1 MPGIDRKDVTAAREV
16 AYERGLILQ
25 ITLLPAELRSKG
37 MNFVSKGRPEVQK
50 KGLTVIELTELE
62 EEQGRVSTVEAF
74 INLVTVII
82 GAGILAL
89 PQLPTRSGW
98 ILSPLLLVISG
109 LAVQEAC
116 KQLWKAMM
124 AANSGKS
131 ETAKVTTYEALG
143 EAAFGCCGRVV
154 TVIVVNIFLLG
165 ICAAYVALIGMQLYN
180 LSGIFDQRMWIL
192 IASPVFVFLALL
204 PNLSVLSKFVPL
216 GMVAACLT
224 AGMVMNFEM

>member
-1 MPGIDRKDVTAAREV
+1 M
-16 AYERGLILQ
+16 
-25 ITLLPAELRSKG
+25 
-37 MNFVSKGRPEVQK
+37 
-50 KGLTVIELTELE
+50 
-62 EEQGRVSTVEAF
+62 EAF

-116 KQLWKAMM
+116 IQLWKAMM
-124 AANSGKS
+124 TANSGKS

-154 TVIVVNIFLLG
+154 TATVVNIFLLG
-165 ICAAYVALIGMQLYN
+165 VCSAYVALIGMQLYN
-180 LSGIFDQRMWIL
+180 LSGIFDQRIWIL
-192 IASPVFVFLALL
+192 IASPVFVFFALL

-224 AGMVMNFEM
+224 AGMVVWRQCGFHCNGGMEPFGNLIPKNSTSCDDVHP